1 MEMAKLQEQVKL
13 LQLEN
18 NILRKH
24 METSDDKL
32 NVYQKSACA
41 STQLTPKIN
50 IEISSSCSCKR
61 NCSSR
66 CGCVRKNNKC
76 NSSCKCDDKICQNQK
91 LKNNHENKENMSGN
105 NIETFK
111 EQSGKKNKAM
121 ELINSKDL
129 FNSDK
134 EKIYNNK
141 EKEKCK
147 HIQEKHINN
156 VHPSFTNVEN
166 IRIQNLQ
173 TDLDTSTITLRKK
186 RKEKQNNDE
195 KSHLIKKLD
204 ENAMTNDIGVV
215 ANISCKS
222 GTSKDLVK
230 INIKYISCYFTNT
243 HTI

>member
-24 METSDDKL
+24 METSDDKKL
-32 NVYQKSACA
+32 NVYQKSACS
-41 STQLTPKIN
+41 STQLIPKTD
-50 IEISSSCSCKR
+50 IEISSSCSCKG

-66 CGCVRKNNKC
+66 CGCVKKNNKC
-76 NSSCKCDDKICQNQK
+76 NSSCKCDDKTCQNQK
-91 LKNNHENKENMSGN
+91 LKNNHENKENMSRN
-105 NIETFK
+105 DIETFK
-111 EQSGKKNKAM
+111 RQSGKKNTAM

-147 HIQEKHINN
+147 NIQEKHINN

-173 TDLDTSTITLRKK
+173 TDLDTNTITLRKK
-186 RKEKQNNDE
+186 RKEKKQSNE

-204 ENAMTNDIGVV
+204 ENVMTNDTGVV
-215 ANISCKS
+215 ANISCES

-230 INIKYISCYFTNT
+230 INIKYHVILQI
-243 HTI
+243 HT